1 MTLEPSDIA
10 LIVDLALAVVLALYF
25 AIGHPRVWFRD
36 RLGWVVFG
44 YACAVVAL
52 LALIVYGIVFGQKVD
67 EPIRLAVGAALAVA
81 LVAKTRAVHN
91 ERRRGRLAGARSS
104 SDRKVV
110 IMTSNT
116 PGVDAPVI
124 WYKGKRVL
132 RTIVQALV
140 VLVPILNGLALA
152 ALSYLTEQSDVVV
165 PAVVFV
171 YLNGIV
177 VATAL
182 LMGLVARLMAV
193 PGFNTIL
200 TKIGLGSVP
209 ASAIEAPGVV
219 APDRR
224 AG

>member
-1 MTLEPSDIA
+1 MTLEPSDYT
-10 LIVDLALAVVLALYF
+10 LILDLALGVFLALYF
-25 AIGHPRVWFRD
+25 ALGKPRVWFRD
-36 RLGWVVFG
+36 RLGWVIFG

-67 EPIRLAVGAALAVA
+67 EPFRFLVGGALAAALIS
-81 LVAKTRAVHN
+81 KTWAIHN
-91 ERRRGRLAGARSS
+91 ERRRGRLAGASS
-104 SDRKVV
+104 SSLRKAVT
-110 IMTSNT
+110 MTSNT
-116 PGVDAPVI
+116 PPVI
-124 WYKGKRVL
+124 WYKGKRVV

-140 VLVPILNGLALA
+140 TLVPILNGLALA
-152 ALSYLTEQSDVVV
+152 ASAYLTEQTGVDV

-171 YLNGIV
+171 YLNGIA

-209 ASAIEAPGVV
+209 ASAIEGPGVV
-219 APDRR
+219 ARDTSAR
-224 AG
+224 